1 MWDSKS
7 KDNNIKPE
15 RQPFSERVDIGN
27 GRVPNFVDNVIK
39 ENIRSLNKARWILDQ
54 SSHVGYLILLISGQ
68 KIM

>member
-39 ENIRSLNKARWILDQ
+39 ENIRSLNKAQWILDH
-54 SSHVGYLILLISGQ
+54 SSHIRYLILPLSGQ

>member
-39 ENIRSLNKARWILDQ
+39 ENIRSLNKAR
-54 SSHVGYLILLISGQ
+54 
-68 KIM
+68 